1 MEIPISLSLFI
12 EFNPTVA
19 VNIVKK
25 NTCIF
30 IVWLKNLRI

>member
-19 VNIVKK
+19 VNIIVKK
-25 NTCIF
+25 KYLHFHCL
-30 IVWLKNLRI
+30 VEES